1 MAEREEAYKVLRDI
15 MALVLKRR
23 EIVKRIGRIKRS
35 INLPIEDFEREKEM
49 RIRLVQEG
57 LPLDDEFLGLLFNLL
72 IKDSLTQ
79 QGWKEPKEVRAT
91 APIRMD
97 DDRLCIRLKESLFL
111 QKKEV
116 DLNVLAE
123 RIGSR
128 LGLELKPHNILPT
141 YGRRLSIFLILYAL
155 CRGKSV
161 TIPLPSP
168 AMYGKLSWFAGARPI
183 RVDEEKGYGDHMLV
197 SSPNDP
203 TGKVYELDEL
213 DRLTGG
219 LSGRLILD
227 ASYFDLHYTDKPPL
241 PADAIITYGLST
253 PFGLPFPHIIIADRE
268 MIKKLK
274 ELQVS
279 LVGDVEPL
287 CTLAWQMVNSSD
299 LLEKVRERVRGHR
312 DKAIRFLKDLPLRF
326 EPPEGGIFL
335 FIKDESGVQDPA
347 GELSKRGVA
356 VTPGPF
362 FDAPKSYFRLNFGI
376 ENLDEGLKRLAD
388 FYSSLRHP

>member
-15 MALVLKRR
+15 MTLVLKRR
-23 EIVKRIGRIKRS
+23 ELVKRIGRIKRS
-35 INLPIEDFEREKEM
+35 ANLPIEDFEREKEL
-49 RIRLVQEG
+49 RIRLAQEG
-57 LPLDDEFLGLLFNLL
+57 LPLHDEFLGLLFNLL

-79 QGWKEPKEVRAT
+79 QGWEGPKEVRAIT
-91 APIRMD
+91 PIKMD
-97 DDRLCIRLKESLFL
+97 DDRLCIRLRESFSL
-111 QKKEV
+111 QKEEV
-116 DLNVLAE
+116 DLIVLAE

-128 LGLELKPHNILPT
+128 LGLELGPHNILPT
-141 YGRRLSIFLILYAL
+141 YGRRISIFLILHAL
-155 CRGKSV
+155 CRGRSV

-183 RVDEEKGYGDHMLV
+183 RVEAGRRYGDHMLV
-197 SSPNDP
+197 SSPSDP
-203 TGKVYELDEL
+203 VGKVYGLDEL
-213 DRLTGG
+213 EGLTRG

-241 PADAIITYGLST
+241 PSDAIITYGLST
-253 PFGLPFPHIIIADRE
+253 PFGLPFPYIIIADRK

-274 ELQVS
+274 ELQDS
-279 LVGDVEPL
+279 IMGDVEPL
-287 CTLAWQMVNSSD
+287 YTLAWQMVNSSD
-299 LLEKVRERVRGHR
+299 LLEKVRERVRGYR

-335 FIKDESGVQDPA
+335 FVKDESGIQDPA
-347 GELSKRGVA
+347 GELLKRGVT

-362 FDAPKSYFRLNFGI
+362 FEAPQSYFRLNFGM